1 MFQICCG
8 DGDEP
13 TKNGLLVDTT
23 YNNAGRRF
31 WERLSPTEQKASV
44 ALKVKAKA
52 GRRKSIFSS
61 PLEAEE
67 VTCFECKLHS
77 KDPEDEEFLKTTM
90 KKHIL
95 FEELTHKELM
105 TLVRATER
113 VAVEPGE
120 RLQAQD
126 ELGEYMFIG
135 QTGDVSLFSEHSS
148 TSSDEEQRFL

>member
-8 DGDEP
+8 ESEEA

-23 YNNAGRRF
+23 AANGGGQLLRQKIWA
-31 WERLSPTEQKASV
+31 RLSPTEQKASL
-44 ALKVKAKA
+44 ALKLKAKA

-77 KDPEDEEFLKTTM
+77 KDPKDEEFLKTTM

-95 FEELTHKELM
+95 FEELTNKELM

-113 VAVEPGE
+113 VEVNSGE

-126 ELGEYMFIG
+126 ELEL
-135 QTGDVSLFSEHSS
+135 SLF
-148 TSSDEEQRFL
+148 